1 MRTIDAKALKE
12 MFISGANNLYNHYP
26 EVDQLNVFP
35 VPDGDTGMNMNLTAT
50 SGAKEIQNREFDN
63 VFDCAKSFSRGLLMG
78 ARGNSG
84 VITSQIFRGF
94 ADGLADCTKID
105 VPKLVEAWS
114 NATKVAYKAV
124 LKPVEG
130 TILTVVREASTALE
144 EQAKK
149 FSTIDDAMEFFLEQA
164 RVSLAHTP
172 ELLPVLKQVG
182 VVDSG
187 GAGLV
192 RIFEGMV
199 EAVHGKVVE
208 RNADVGA
215 APQERPADSLYAGA
229 QLTEDEEGYG
239 YCTQFI
245 LRLGT
250 AEDGKKPFVEKNFM
264 KFLAA
269 HGKSL
274 VTVRDE
280 EIVKVHVHTLTPGN
294 MLNYAQQ
301 FGEFVT
307 IVIEN
312 MSEEH
317 KNIQHGDVA
326 TDMNAN
332 LARGRQE
339 TILKPEAEKSP
350 TPIEEEAPEEELSI
364 EKGFGL
370 VAVSSGQGLDEMFK
384 EIGIDVIVSGG
395 QTMNPSTEDFV
406 KAIRKCHASTV
417 FILPNNSNI
426 VMAASQACEVLS
438 ESGID
443 ARVIPSKTIPQ
454 GIASAMQFNPELE
467 PDAVYR
473 DMKAALKTVRSGSV
487 TYAIKD
493 TEISGVEI
501 KKGYYMAMKDK
512 NIVSCVVNKNQALID
527 LVDSLVRP
535 NSAMLTVIVG
545 ADVTPE
551 EEAAALES
559 LNERFGEEVE
569 VDLKR
574 GDQPVYSFLVGVE

>member
-1 MRTIDAKALKE
+1 MKTIDAKTLKE

-50 SGAKEIQNREFDN
+50 SGSKEIQNREFDN
-63 VFDCAKSFSRGLLMG
+63 VYDVAKSFSRGLLMG

-94 ADGLADCTKID
+94 ADGLSDCKKID
-105 VPKLVEAWS
+105 VPKLIEAWS
-114 NATKVAYKAV
+114 SATKVAYKAV
-124 LKPVEG
+124 MKPVEG

-144 EQAKK
+144 EQGKRFA
-149 FSTIDDAMEFFLEQA
+149 TIEDAMDFFLEQA
-164 RVSLAHTP
+164 RISLDHTP

-199 EAVHGKVVE
+199 SAIEGKVIS
-208 RNADVGA
+208 RNADVSA
-215 APQERPADSLYAGA
+215 APEKPAESLYAGA
-229 QLTEDEEGYG
+229 KLTEDEEGYG

-245 LRLGT
+245 LRLGS
-250 AEDGKKPFVEKNFM
+250 AEDGKKPFVEKNFI
-264 KFLAA
+264 KFLAG

-274 VTVRDE
+274 VTVRDDD
-280 EIVKVHVHTLTPGN
+280 IVKVHVHALAPGN

-317 KNIQHGDVA
+317 KNIQHGDIA

-332 LARGRQE
+332 LARGKQE
-339 TILKPEAEKSP
+339 AILKPEPEKKEENPDGKIEKS
-350 TPIEEEAPEEELSI
+350 
-364 EKGFGL
+364 FGL
-370 VAVSSGQGLDEMFK
+370 VAVSSGTGLDEMFR
-384 EIGIDVIVSGG
+384 EIGVDVIVSGG

-406 KAIRKCHASTV
+406 NAINKCHASTV

-426 VMAASQACEVLS
+426 VMAASQACEVLA

-454 GIASAMQFNPELE
+454 GIASAMQFNPEL
-467 PDAVYR
+467 DADSVYR

-512 NIVSCVVNKNQALID
+512 NIVSCVKNKNAALID
-527 LVDSLVRP
+527 LVDSLVRSD
-535 NSAMLTVIVG
+535 SAILTVIVG
-545 ADVTPE
+545 DDVTPE
-551 EEAAALES
+551 QEKSAEEA
-559 LNERFGEEVE
+559 LNDRFGEDIEI
-569 VDLKR
+569 DIRR